1 MRYES
6 VVLENL
12 QKNHQMLRRLAYLQQ
27 LKLSVVGRQREEMGL
42 SMLFLAVLLNIHETT
57 LMNIECGIALPTD
70 NTGVRM
76 NMLGIE
82 VRLTES
88 SPVLPLTRIEIQVY
102 KKIKSM
108 SQDERILLSGN
119 VSNYIAVKR
128 MQEGGFDRNYLMDYV
143 LGPNRWC

>member
-108 SQDERILLSGN
+108 SQD
-119 VSNYIAVKR
+119 
-128 MQEGGFDRNYLMDYV
+128 
-143 LGPNRWC
+143 